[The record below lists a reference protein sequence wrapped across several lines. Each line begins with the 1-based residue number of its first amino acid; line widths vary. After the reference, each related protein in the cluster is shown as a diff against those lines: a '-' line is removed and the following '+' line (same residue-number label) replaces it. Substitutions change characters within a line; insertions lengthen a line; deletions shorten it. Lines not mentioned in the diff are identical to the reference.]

1 MKIPNGH
8 QVVMPYLIVNNASDF
23 IDFTKSVFGSEVI
36 FQKMRD
42 ENTIMHAEIQ
52 IGGSTIM
59 FADATEQFKP
69 QTANLFVYV
78 ADADE
83 IYHKSLSE
91 GATSIMELS
100 DQDYGRTCGIKDAF
114 DNVWYITSVTD

>member
-8 QVVMPYLIVNNASDF
+8 QVVMPYLIITNASKF
-23 IDFTKSVFGSEVI
+23 IDFTKNVFGAEVI
-36 FQKMRD
+36 FQKMRN

-52 IGGSTIM
+52 IGGSTLM

-69 QTANLFVYV
+69 QMANLFIYV

-83 IYHKSLSE
+83 TYHKSLSE
-91 GATSIMELS
+91 GATSIMDLS